1 MPYAEGLKY
10 EYWVV
15 MLSLLKK
22 GIPYDVLSELT
33 PTEMYTV
40 ISVSS
45 ALEERENDE
54 IERQQNLA
62 MNKRSF

>member
-10 EYWVV
+10 EYWIV

-33 PTEMYTV
+33 TNEMYTDISV
-40 ISVSS
+40 IS
-45 ALEERENDE
+45 A
-54 IERQQNLA
+54 
-62 MNKRSF
+62 

>member
-10 EYWVV
+10 EYWIV

-33 PTEMYTV
+33 TNEMYTV

-45 ALEERENDE
+45 ALEEQENDE
-54 IERQQNLA
+54 LQRQHNLA

>member
-10 EYWVV
+10 EYWIG

-33 PTEMYTV
+33 TNEMYTV

-45 ALEERENDE
+45 ALEEQENDE
-54 IERQQNLA
+54 LQRQHNLA